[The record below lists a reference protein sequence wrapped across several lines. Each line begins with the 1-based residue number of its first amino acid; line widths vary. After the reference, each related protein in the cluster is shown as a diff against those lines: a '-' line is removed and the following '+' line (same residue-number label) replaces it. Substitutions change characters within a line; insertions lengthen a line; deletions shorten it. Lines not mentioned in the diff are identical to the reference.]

1 MVFFHDLIIYHLAI
15 DEKIKELESQLA
27 DINESDFDSDDES
40 EEERMPVQI
49 KRGKKQSQ
57 EKSASIPQQ
66 DKSKLQKI
74 YESVTN
80 NSISTVEPGTC
91 LCEACSVLIKD
102 PYELIVFLSVSLLLF
117 FIGSCC

>member
-1 MVFFHDLIIYHLAI
+1 MVFFHDLIIYYLAI

-57 EKSASIPQQ
+57 EKSANIPQQ

-80 NSISTVEPGTC
+80 NSISAVEPGTC